1 MDRPGGLYQP
11 NGLYQVSRDPLWGA
25 VNRPRQHTFQS
36 MSRSLDQLD
45 GLDSFGD
52 LTGLASHD
60 PDPLGAPSLELA
72 KLHAHDL
79 LPHDPYNPERL
90 FPLNAHVVAFEAF
103 GVGIYTY
110 MKTVRR
116 MGRFFGMLFLMA
128 MSNMVTNFYGNA
140 LDQAALDQM
149 SYPMWFF
156 TVTSIGNSGAL
167 AQANGGCW
175 RPDHHDR
182 ISHRWSNLVCTARPD
197 LVALFRSLRE
207 PAAKG

>member
-1 MDRPGGLYQP
+1 MDQVQENIENELKMVKELQERLAKELSHVSHKLESLQHFMPKVEP

-110 MKTVRR
+110 MKEVARR
-116 MGRFFGMLFLMA
+116 HKSDSNDLFTAGEIVGHEARGGDKGVLM
-128 MSNMVTNFYGNA
+128 
-140 LDQAALDQM
+140 
-149 SYPMWFF
+149 
-156 TVTSIGNSGAL
+156 
-167 AQANGGCW
+167 
-175 RPDHHDR
+175 
-182 ISHRWSNLVCTARPD
+182 
-197 LVALFRSLRE
+197 
-207 PAAKG
+207 